1 MSTNLVLATGSSLVQ
16 THHDHKYPPIL
27 LDGTL
32 QPADLHIW
40 EQAANR
46 YFTKMKVPDDE
57 RVSSIFASFRNL
69 GITNWIDGSKNIMSA
84 DDYTFANFMTSIREH
99 FLENGWARKIYRAE
113 IKQSMKQQQR
123 FVDYAN
129 QVIYHNIILKGTDH
143 HSDDAKLRETFLHNM
158 SEGLINK
165 LETLA
170 TDEHKRI

>member
-1 MSTNLVLATGSSLVQ
+1 
-16 THHDHKYPPIL
+16 
-27 LDGTL
+27 
-32 QPADLHIW
+32 
-40 EQAANR
+40 
-46 YFTKMKVPDDE
+46 MKVPDDE